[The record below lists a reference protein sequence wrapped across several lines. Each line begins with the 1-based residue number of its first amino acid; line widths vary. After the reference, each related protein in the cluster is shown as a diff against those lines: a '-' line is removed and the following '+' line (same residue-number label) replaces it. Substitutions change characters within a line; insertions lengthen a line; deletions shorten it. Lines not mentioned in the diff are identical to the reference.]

1 VLAVI
6 AIMAVT
12 VGSVPVAGRTH
23 AAGACKRLSAGSVR
37 SARSVTPRDRDA
49 LSPRQV
55 RGMLD
60 DLRRTLVA
68 RFGTAD
74 ERSLRLGVRPVI
86 PVWFH
91 VITDGRAGTLTR
103 AAVDWQIW
111 VLNAAYGGRTG
122 GADTGVSF
130 RLTGIDRTTNARWF
144 AAPER
149 HERRMMTAL
158 RRGGRST
165 LNLYSAAVGIDV
177 LGFSSFPQW
186 SRGRHRAQDGVVID
200 YRSLPWSGTGH
211 FNRGYTAVHE
221 VGHWLGLLH
230 TFENGCASPG
240 DGIDDTPY
248 EAEATEACPR
258 LKDTCMAS
266 GSDPVH
272 NFMDYGYDDCMS
284 QFTPGQARRIRAAWA
299 AYRA

>member
-1 VLAVI
+1 VLTVLA
-6 AIMAVT
+6 IMTAAV
-12 VGSVPVAGRTH
+12 GNVPVAGRTH
-23 AAGACKRLSAGSVR
+23 AAGACERSPAE

-68 RFGTAD
+68 RLGTAD
-74 ERSLRLGVRPVI
+74 ERSLRLGARPVV
-86 PVWFH
+86 PVRFH
-91 VITDGRAGTLTR
+91 VITDGRSGALTR
-103 AAVDWQIW
+103 AAVDRQIW

-130 RLTGIDRTTNARWF
+130 RLTGMDRTANARWF
-144 AAPER
+144 AAPKR

-158 RRGGRST
+158 RRGGRGT

-177 LGFSSFPQW
+177 LGFSSFPHW
-186 SRGRHRAQDGVVID
+186 SRGRHRTQDGVVID

-211 FNRGYTAVHE
+211 FDRGYTAVHE

-230 TFENGCASPG
+230 PFENGCASPG

-248 EAEATEACPR
+248 EAAPTEGCPW
-258 LKDTCMAS
+258 LKDTCMTP

-284 QFTPGQARRIRAAWA
+284 QFTPGQARRIQAAWA